1 MASRDD
7 SDYYKVMTATDDRP
21 RPVML
26 IVSSLSQSYNNL
38 TALYIR
44 VEKSRLPMQP
54 VRILL
59 VEDNAGD
66 VRLTREA
73 LTEAKVA
80 NTLTVARDGVDA
92 LAMLRREGA
101 YAGEPRPDLI
111 LLDLNLPR
119 MNGCEVL
126 TVLKADPDLRRI
138 PVVMLTTSDAE
149 RDVLAAYNLGV
160 NAYVVKPV
168 DLERFFRVIESL
180 DGFWLSVVKLPA

>member
-1 MASRDD
+1 
-7 SDYYKVMTATDDRP
+7 
-21 RPVML
+21 
-26 IVSSLSQSYNNL
+26 
-38 TALYIR
+38 
-44 VEKSRLPMQP
+44 MQP

-73 LTEAKVA
+73 LTEAKVT
-80 NTLTVARDGVDA
+80 NTLAVARDGVDA

-119 MNGCEVL
+119 MNGREVL
-126 TVLKADPDLRRI
+126 AVLKADPDLQRI

-149 RDVLAAYNLGV
+149 RDVLAAYDLGV

-180 DGFWLSVVKLPA
+180 DGFWFSVVKLPA

>member
-1 MASRDD
+1 
-7 SDYYKVMTATDDRP
+7 
-21 RPVML
+21 
-26 IVSSLSQSYNNL
+26 
-38 TALYIR
+38 
-44 VEKSRLPMQP
+44 MQP

-73 LTEAKVA
+73 LTEAKVT
-80 NTLTVARDGVDA
+80 NTLAVARDGVDA
-92 LAMLRREGA
+92 LTMLRREGA

-119 MNGCEVL
+119 MNGREVL
-126 TVLKADPDLRRI
+126 AVLKADPDLQRI

-149 RDVLAAYNLGV
+149 RDVLAAYDLGV

>member
-1 MASRDD
+1 
-7 SDYYKVMTATDDRP
+7 
-21 RPVML
+21 
-26 IVSSLSQSYNNL
+26 
-38 TALYIR
+38 
-44 VEKSRLPMQP
+44 MQP

-180 DGFWLSVVKLPA
+180 DGFWLSVVKLPS

>member
-1 MASRDD
+1 
-7 SDYYKVMTATDDRP
+7 
-21 RPVML
+21 
-26 IVSSLSQSYNNL
+26 
-38 TALYIR
+38 
-44 VEKSRLPMQP
+44 MQP

-73 LTEAKVA
+73 LTEAKVT
-80 NTLTVARDGVDA
+80 NTLAVARDGVDA

-119 MNGCEVL
+119 MNGREVL
-126 TVLKADPDLRRI
+126 AVLKADPDLQRI

-149 RDVLAAYNLGV
+149 RDVLAAYDLGV

>member
-44 VEKSRLPMQP
+44 AEKSRLPMQP

-180 DGFWLSVVKLPA
+180 DGFWLSVVKLPS

>member
-1 MASRDD
+1 
-7 SDYYKVMTATDDRP
+7 
-21 RPVML
+21 
-26 IVSSLSQSYNNL
+26 
-38 TALYIR
+38 
-44 VEKSRLPMQP
+44 MQP